1 MRVLSGIQPTGLIH
15 IGNYLGAIRQ
25 FLELQEKNECLFFI
39 ADLHTLTEPYDIED
53 FQKNILDAT
62 ISYLAAGLDPKKC
75 ILFIQSQI
83 KEHAELAW
91 LLSTVTPVGDLLRM
105 TQYKEKSRQFKKAVN
120 AGLLNYPILMAAD
133 ILLYQAEIVPVGKDQ
148 QQHVELA
155 RTIARK
161 FNSKFSETFKI
172 PEAQILKFGAKI
184 MALDNPKKK
193 MAKSSPEGCLF
204 IFDEPDIIRKKIMAA
219 VTDPGKE
226 IKFDLRKKPGISN
239 LLIIYSLFS
248 GRSIKKLERDFK
260 ERGYETFKKSLAKLL
275 ISYLEPFHKKRKELL
290 KREVYVK
297 EILEKGKNQA
307 EKIAKLTMVDVRRK
321 MGLI

>member
-239 LLIIYSLFS
+239 LLTIYSLFS